1 MEAISLGRVIVKL
14 FVVLVSIAV
23 VGANVLFAQ
32 TEPRTAPEVLEVSR
46 IVADSDWSGR
56 PL

>member
-1 MEAISLGRVIVKL
+1 MKL

-32 TEPRTAPEVLEVSR
+32 TEPRTAPEMLEVSR

>member
-1 MEAISLGRVIVKL
+1 MKF

-23 VGANVLFAQ
+23 VGANVLLAQ
-32 TEPRTAPEVLEVSR
+32 SEPRTAPEVVEVSR